1 MDVKKLIS
9 EMTLVEKASLCSGND
24 FWHTKPI
31 ERLKIPNIMLSD
43 GPHGIRKQELLGDNL
58 GIYNSIKA
66 VCFPTACATASS
78 FDCELMYEL
87 GEILAIECQSENIGV
102 ILGPAINIKR
112 SPLCGR
118 NFEYISEDPYLSSQ
132 MASSYIKGIQSKN
145 IGTCPKHFIAN
156 NQETR
161 RMTSSSEIDERTLR
175 EIYLASFEKA
185 VIDAKP
191 WTVMCSYNKVNGI
204 QISESK
210 RFLNDILRD
219 EWNFDGCVVSD
230 WGAVK
235 DRVKGLEAGLD
246 LEMPS
251 SNGLRDELIVK
262 AVKEGKLDINTLNKA
277 VERILN
283 LIYKLEENK
292 NTNTLYD
299 KELHHKIARKIE
311 SESIILLKNDNILPL
326 DSESKTAFIGL
337 FAENP
342 RYQGGGSSHIN
353 SFKVES
359 ALDAVKS
366 KQEIF
371 YAKGYNIDDDIIDD
385 KLINEAVKL
394 ASNVDTAVIFA
405 GLPDSFESEGYDR
418 KHMRLPE
425 CQNTLIESVSKV
437 QPNTIVILHNGSPV
451 EMPWI
456 NNVKG
461 IIEVYLGGEA
471 VGGATIDVLYGDV
484 NPSGKLAETFPI
496 KLEDNPSYIFYGG
509 EKDKVEYREGIFVGY
524 RYYDKKNAEVLFP
537 FGYGLS
543 YTTFEYSNLRLDKKS
558 MKDTETLKVCVDI
571 SNIGKVFGKEVV
583 QLYIEDL
590 ESTVIKPI
598 RELKGFTKVAL
609 NPGETKTVK
618 FELSKGDFS
627 YYNIEIND
635 WYVESGEFN
644 IAIGKSSR
652 DIVCREKIFI
662 ESTVS
667 IPVIYD
673 ENSTIGDILSNPES
687 VIKLKALFDKY
698 ASKNEFTSIS
708 KEYASLESLSQ
719 ELIEE
724 TINSIPLRQLIVFLG
739 GVFTYDDLNEVI
751 KLLNE

>member
-1 MDVKKLIS
+1 
-9 EMTLVEKASLCSGND
+9 
-24 FWHTKPI
+24 
-31 ERLKIPNIMLSD
+31 
-43 GPHGIRKQELLGDNL
+43 
-58 GIYNSIKA
+58 
-66 VCFPTACATASS
+66 
-78 FDCELMYEL
+78 
-87 GEILAIECQSENIGV
+87 
-102 ILGPAINIKR
+102 
-112 SPLCGR
+112 
-118 NFEYISEDPYLSSQ
+118 
-132 MASSYIKGIQSKN
+132 
-145 IGTCPKHFIAN
+145 
-156 NQETR
+156 
-161 RMTSSSEIDERTLR
+161 
-175 EIYLASFEKA
+175 
-185 VIDAKP
+185 
-191 WTVMCSYNKVNGI
+191 
-204 QISESK
+204 
-210 RFLNDILRD
+210 
-219 EWNFDGCVVSD
+219 
-230 WGAVK
+230 
-235 DRVKGLEAGLD
+235 
-246 LEMPS
+246 
-251 SNGLRDELIVK
+251 
-262 AVKEGKLDINTLNKA
+262 
-277 VERILN
+277 
-283 LIYKLEENK
+283 
-292 NTNTLYD
+292 
-299 KELHHKIARKIE
+299 
-311 SESIILLKNDNILPL
+311 
-326 DSESKTAFIGL
+326 
-337 FAENP
+337 
-342 RYQGGGSSHIN
+342 
-353 SFKVES
+353 
-359 ALDAVKS
+359 
-366 KQEIF
+366 
-371 YAKGYNIDDDIIDD
+371 
-385 KLINEAVKL
+385 
-394 ASNVDTAVIFA
+394 
-405 GLPDSFESEGYDR
+405 
-418 KHMRLPE
+418 MRLPE

>member
-9 EMTLVEKASLCSGND
+9 EMTLEEKASLCSGSD
-24 FWHTKPI
+24 FWHTKAV
-31 ERLKIPNIMLSD
+31 ERLRIPKIMLSD
-43 GPHGIRKQELLGDNL
+43 GPHGLRKQDLGGDHL
-58 GIYNSIKA
+58 GIQNSIKA

-78 FDCELMYEL
+78 FDRELMYEL
-87 GEILAIECQSENIGV
+87 GEILANECQSENINI

-118 NFEYISEDPYLSSQ
+118 NFEYISEDPYLSSE
-132 MASSYIKGIQSKN
+132 MASHYIKGVQSKN
-145 IGTCPKHFIAN
+145 VGTCLKHFLAN

-175 EIYLASFEKA
+175 EIYLAAFEKA
-185 VIDAKP
+185 VVDANP

-210 RFLNDILRD
+210 RFLNDVLRD

-251 SNGLRDELIVK
+251 SSGLRDKLIVK
-262 AVKEGKLDINTLNKA
+262 AVKEGKLDINILNNA

-283 LIYKLEENK
+283 MVYRFEENK
-292 NTNTLYD
+292 KPDTIYN
-299 KELHHKIARKIE
+299 KEKDHKIARKME
-311 SESIILLKNDNILPL
+311 GESIVLLKNDNILPL
-326 DSESKTAFIGL
+326 DGKSNTAFIGL

-366 KQEIF
+366 KQEVF
-371 YAKGYNIDDDIIDD
+371 YAQGYNIEDDIIDG

-394 ASNVDTAVIFA
+394 ASSVNTAVIFA

-425 CQNTLIESVSKV
+425 CQNALIESVSKV

-456 NNVKG
+456 NKVKG
-461 IIEVYLGGEA
+461 VIEVYLGGEA
-471 VGGATIDVLYGDV
+471 VGGATVDVLYGDI

-537 FGYGLS
+537 FGHGLS
-543 YTTFEYSNLRLDKKS
+543 YTTFEYSNLKLDKKS
-558 MKDTETLKVCVDI
+558 MKDTETLNVSIDI
-571 SNIGKVFGKEVV
+571 TNIGKVFGKEVV

-590 ESTVIKPI
+590 ESTVIRPI

-618 FELSKGDFS
+618 FELSKRAFA
-627 YYNIEIND
+627 YYNTKISD
-635 WYVESGEFN
+635 WHVESGEFN

-652 DIVCREKIFI
+652 DILCREKVFV
-662 ESTVS
+662 ESTVT

-687 VIKLKALFDKY
+687 AIKLKPLIDKY
-698 ASKNEFTSIS
+698 ASTTEFIS
-708 KEYASLESLSQ
+708 VSEEYSSLEALSP
-719 ELIEE
+719 EVIEE

-739 GVFTYDDLNEVI
+739 GIFTYDDLDEVI
-751 KLLNE
+751 KLLNG